1 MGQSAENLFYAVRMC
16 FIKKENFYTLVATI
30 LKRVIALSSK
40 ISLEEK
46 LNVFDPA
53 ERRAALQELVRK
65 YSSTLPTV
73 LDNVNMHFHSFFS
86 YNSKWH
92 SPSRIAWES
101 RKKGLYAAAL
111 CDFDVLD
118 GQEEF
123 LDAGLVLSL
132 RTTVH
137 IETRA
142 YIREYADVDINSP
155 GENGIVYIMGGG
167 FARQF
172 PDDSEQAR
180 GLLSFRQKACER
192 NRELVE
198 RINAYIPDIAVDYDR
213 DVIPLT
219 PAGSPTERH
228 IVRAYLNRSREAF
241 GGDAQFAQYWSGI
254 LKKDKSTIRLL
265 FEDLPSFEEQVRAK
279 LVKRGGLGYKK
290 PSIYTFPLVDDFL
303 KWVAS
308 CDAVPM
314 AAWLDGT
321 SEGEKDPGQ
330 FLEYMREKGAAALNI
345 IPDRNWNL
353 SDPEERRV
361 KQENL
366 RRIIEIADGIGFPI
380 NIGTEMN
387 KLGLPFVDNLD
398 VDALRPYR
406 EVFLRGARIMIGHTL
421 LLRYAGYSYIGEAAG
436 TDFPEVSEKNDFFEA
451 AGGLPPLDSDMAK
464 RLQDMGEGK
473 ALLWLKRRAQAEY

>member
-1 MGQSAENLFYAVRMC
+1 
-16 FIKKENFYTLVATI
+16 
-30 LKRVIALSSK
+30 LSSK
-40 ISLEEK
+40 KNLEEK

-65 YSSTLPTV
+65 YGNTV
-73 LDNVNMHFHSFFS
+73 PPVRGNVNMHFHSFFS
-86 YNSKWH
+86 YNSHWY

-101 RKKGLYAAAL
+101 RKAGLYAAAL

-123 LDAGLVLSL
+123 LDAGLILSL
-132 RTTVH
+132 RTAVH

-142 YIREYADVDINSP
+142 YMREYAGVDINSP

-172 PDDSEQAR
+172 PDGSEQAR
-180 GLLSFRQKACER
+180 GLLSFRQKAGER

-198 RINAYIPDIAVDYDR
+198 RINVHIPDITVDYDQ

-228 IVRAYLNRSREAF
+228 IVRAYVNRSREAF
-241 GGDAQFAQYWSGI
+241 GDDAQFAQYWSGI
-254 LKKDKSTIRLL
+254 LKKDESTIRLL

-290 PSIYTFPLVDDFL
+290 PSIDTFPLVDDFL
-303 KWVAS
+303 KWVS
-308 CDAVPM
+308 TYNAVPM
-314 AAWLDGT
+314 AAWLNGT

-345 IPDRNWNL
+345 IPDRNWNIA
-353 SDPEERRV
+353 DPEERRI

-366 RRIIEIADGIGFPI
+366 RRIVEIADGMGFPI

-387 KLGLPFVDNLD
+387 KLGLPFVDDLD

-406 EVFLRGARIMIGHTL
+406 EIFLRGTRIMIGHTL
-421 LLRYAGYSYIGEAAG
+421 LLRYAGYSYIGDAAES
-436 TDFPEVSEKNDFFEA
+436 DFSGIAEKNVFFEA
-451 AGGLPPLDSDMAK
+451 VGGLPPLDIDTAK
-464 RLQDMGEGK
+464 RLEDMGEKK
-473 ALLWLKRRAQAEY
+473 AFLWLREKSQSAL